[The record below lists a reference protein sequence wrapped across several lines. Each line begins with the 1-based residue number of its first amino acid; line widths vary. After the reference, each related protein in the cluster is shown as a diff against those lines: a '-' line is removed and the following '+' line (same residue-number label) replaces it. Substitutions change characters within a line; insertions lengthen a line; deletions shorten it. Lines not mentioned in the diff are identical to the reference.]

1 MAGRAVMRVLVVD
14 DHPLL
19 RDALA
24 QVVQDV
30 EPQAEVLRAG
40 DCEQAL
46 ALAEADPRID
56 LLLLDLN
63 LPGLAG
69 IPALKAWR
77 QRHPDVPVMV
87 LSADGSQPTV
97 LAALSAGAAGFVPKS
112 TPSAL
117 MAGALRL
124 VLDGGRYLPPE
135 VLGTPP
141 AARGGARPPAPKP
154 ATLGLTPRQLEV
166 LRLLAGGAPN
176 NAIAR
181 ELGMAE
187 RTVKA
192 HVTAALRALRVS
204 SRTQLALEAA
214 RLGLLPRNPAR
225 P

>member
-1 MAGRAVMRVLVVD
+1 MRVLLVD

-19 RDALA
+19 RDALE
-24 QVVQDV
+24 QVVRDV
-30 EPQAEVLRAG
+30 VPQAEVLRAG
-40 DCEQAL
+40 DCEHAL
-46 ALAEADPRID
+46 ALADADPRID

-77 QRHPDVPVMV
+77 LRHPAVPVLV
-87 LSADGSQPTV
+87 LSADGSPPTV
-97 LAALSAGAAGFVPKS
+97 LAALAAGAAGFVPKS

-135 VLGTPP
+135 VLAAAPGRP
-141 AARGGARPPAPKP
+141 AARTVAPTP
-154 ATLGLTPRQLEV
+154 ATLGLTPRQIDV
-166 LRLLAGGAPN
+166 LRLVARGAPN
-176 NAIAR
+176 KAIGR

-214 RLGLLPRNPAR
+214 RLGLLPRAPVEDGR
-225 P
+225 